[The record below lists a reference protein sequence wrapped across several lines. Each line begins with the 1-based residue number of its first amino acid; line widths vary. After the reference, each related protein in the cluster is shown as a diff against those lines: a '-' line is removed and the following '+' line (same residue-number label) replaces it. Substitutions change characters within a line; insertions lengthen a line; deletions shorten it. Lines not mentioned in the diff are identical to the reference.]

1 MQTPLSQKCI
11 DLAGVDLYLEGS
23 ERGRR
28 RSVSPVQSTDLV
40 PPASF
45 PRRLKKGAFDETLSR
60 GPVSG
65 LPPHRNRPVLLS
77 HKTVYHTAIYDSQK
91 KTVRRSLDMAG
102 NAEGTMTK
110 YLAFARGGAW
120 RSPKPTRPLR
130 LRAMPPGRLRRKR
143 QNPHHAGRHNNRAGP
158 CGRVRRLRS
167 AVVGGMGG
175 QRSSM
180 TTPDIGWHYSR
191 MEEPLPCYRADPHT
205 SSVCTSWTTATR
217 AHCE

>member
-45 PRRLKKGAFDETLSR
+45 PRRLKKERLTRRFPGTRFRGCPPTETVLFCCLTK
-60 GPVSG
+60 PCII
-65 LPPHRNRPVLLS
+65 PPS
-77 HKTVYHTAIYDSQK
+77 MTVKK

-120 RSPKPTRPLR
+120 RSPKPTGGPYVCEQCR
-130 LRAMPPGRLRRKR
+130 LDACGGNDRTLTMRAVTTIELAPADVCADCGARLLEEWEVKD
-143 QNPHHAGRHNNRAGP
+143 RA
-158 CGRVRRLRS
+158 
-167 AVVGGMGG
+167 
-175 QRSSM
+175 
-180 TTPDIGWHYSR
+180 
-191 MEEPLPCYRADPHT
+191 
-205 SSVCTSWTTATR
+205 
-217 AHCE
+217 